1 MKPQKRNEPQE
12 LHLSLK
18 NDHPE
23 ALGSSLMTEA
33 EYTCNDDSV
42 DVLLYSESFTDLR
55 ARWNTV
61 MRALIASEHSIEAAS
76 RGP

>member
-1 MKPQKRNEPQE
+1 
-12 LHLSLK
+12 
-18 NDHPE
+18 
-23 ALGSSLMTEA
+23 MTEA